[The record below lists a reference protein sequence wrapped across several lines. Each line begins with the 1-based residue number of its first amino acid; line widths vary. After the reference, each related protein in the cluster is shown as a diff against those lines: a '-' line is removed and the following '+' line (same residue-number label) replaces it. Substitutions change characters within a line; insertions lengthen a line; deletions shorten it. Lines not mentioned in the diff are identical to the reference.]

1 MKNKLTIPLILVS
14 CISLVFMT
22 AMLKLIPA
30 KAMDLDDYKKLTVGQ
45 LIDLKMWLSDQLS
58 WLNKDIFYMDTV
70 ICSKASS
77 LCVLNG
83 ETVATN
89 TGTAENPVDQLNQS
103 MGLK

>member
-45 LIDLKMWLSDQLS
+45 LIDLKM
-58 WLNKDIFYMDTV
+58 
-70 ICSKASS
+70 
-77 LCVLNG
+77 
-83 ETVATN
+83 
-89 TGTAENPVDQLNQS
+89 
-103 MGLK
+103 